1 MYKEESFELNESTT
15 GITESDGLG
24 ATFADVW
31 DFKVPL
37 NTILKLK
44 PGDIISCYLV
54 GDDAAE
60 MPAATQI
67 RVVRRDVA
75 NEDAKPV
82 LSAANY
88 QTVKQF
94 SDRGKMKRLT
104 IDKEVE
110 IGADEHLVV
119 MVSGADATGTGDT
132 DASASNFRLKTTRR
146 RRGLS

>member
-1 MYKEESFELNESTT
+1 MYKEEAFELNQNTT

-24 ATFADVW
+24 ATFADIW

-37 NTILKLK
+37 NTTVKLK

-60 MPAATQI
+60 MPATTQI

-75 NEDAKPV
+75 NEDAKPI
-82 LSAANY
+82 LSACNY

-94 SDRGKMKRLT
+94 ADVGKMKRLT
-104 IDKEVE
+104 IDHEVV
-110 IGADEHLVV
+110 IGPDEHLVV
-119 MVSGADATGTGDT
+119 MVNGADATGTGDT
-132 DASASNFRLKTTRR
+132 DASASNFRLKTTRKR
-146 RRGLS
+146 KGLD